1 MLCRITDDPSY
12 DYSDYCEGKGYY
24 AQKHEITERE
34 DDPNYDPDDPENWE
48 DAYLYPPLSPEEE
61 QERLAFVKWQQE
73 LKAEQDAERE
83 RQFQKHL
90 RDLERQFGGRK

>member
-12 DYSDYCEGKGYY
+12 DYSDYCEGKGAY
-24 AQKHEITERE
+24 APYADDHRTEPE
-34 DDPNYDPDDPENWE
+34 DDPENWE

-90 RDLERQFGGRK
+90 RDLERQFGGKKSEKNY

>member
-34 DDPNYDPDDPENWE
+34 DDPNYDPEYDPDDPFG
-48 DAYLYPPLSPEEE
+48 DAHLYPPISQEEME
-61 QERLAFVKWQQE
+61 ERIAEVKARQAQVDYYVKQLE
-73 LKAEQDAERE
+73 L
-83 RQFQKHL
+83 
-90 RDLERQFGGRK
+90 QFGGKK